1 MHLHRSLFFNLQPA
15 TSLKETSAYI
25 FFREFAKF
33 YRNNFIMEKLLQN
46 VLKVEFYE
54 KWRTSILIIKRFR
67 KVDRAFIENRL

>member
-1 MHLHRSLFFNLQPA
+1 
-15 TSLKETSAYI
+15 
-25 FFREFAKF
+25 
-33 YRNNFIMEKLLQN
+33 MEKLLQN